1 MHGNRKPPVSV
12 GYWVAVKKWLD
23 FTKMENWW
31 LNTISTNIY
40 NMDETGI
47 LIVQEPDIILAP
59 KVHKGSVRSLAGK
72 EARL

>member
-1 MHGNRKPPVSV
+1 
-12 GYWVAVKKWLD
+12 
-23 FTKMENWW
+23 MENWW